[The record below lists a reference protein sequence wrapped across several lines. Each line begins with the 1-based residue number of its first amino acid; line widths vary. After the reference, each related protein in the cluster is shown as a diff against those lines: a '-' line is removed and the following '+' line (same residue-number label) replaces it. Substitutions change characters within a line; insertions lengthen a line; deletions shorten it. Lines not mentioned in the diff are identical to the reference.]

1 MMNLAPPINP
11 IMIDIP
17 VPVMTSR
24 LLLRPVTIG
33 DGAAIHAMK
42 DETWDEL
49 LPWMPWAQTEDGNRT
64 AESCEAVVRE
74 AYADFILRKD
84 MTMIGFE
91 RDADGTIGRPVLMTG
106 LHRFCWNLRSF
117 EIGFWVRKSAQ
128 GLGYATE
135 TANALTRF
143 AFGALAARRVSIT
156 HAGGNDRSRNVIE
169 KLGFTLEATRLKDA
183 MFPNGTIMDHYDYV
197 RFDTNNL
204 PDLDVRW

>member
-1 MMNLAPPINP
+1 MNLASHTNP
-11 IMIDIP
+11 LLIDVPMP
-17 VPVMTSR
+17 VTTPR
-24 LLLRPVTIG
+24 LLIRPVTTG
-33 DGAAIHAMK
+33 DGAVIHAMK

-49 LPWMPWAQTEDGNRT
+49 LQWMPWAQTEDGERT
-64 AESCEAVVRE
+64 AETCEAVVRE
-74 AYADFILRKD
+74 AYAEFILRKD

-91 RDADGTIGRPVLMTG
+91 RNADGSTGRAVLMTG
-106 LHRFCWNLRSF
+106 LHRFCWKLRGF
-117 EIGFWVRKSAQ
+117 EIGFWVAKSAQ
-128 GLGYATE
+128 GKGYATE

-143 AFGALAARRVSIT
+143 AFGALSARRVTIT